1 MQPPGLRLSPGSR
14 GRSQKIGL
22 VPGPAQNSGVQLS
35 CIIGEVRCFEID
47 PVRAATEKHPMKT
60 GIIGLP
66 QVGKTS
72 LFKILT
78 KAKLEDRGYS
88 NPREAHIG
96 VARVPDQR
104 LDKLSALY
112 SPRKTTYATV
122 DYVDVAAIGQEA
134 LKETAFLASLRQ
146 VDALIHVLRAFD
158 DDSIPHVG
166 PIDPLRDVKSVEFDL
181 MVSDLTQVEKRLE
194 RVEKDLKKG
203 RTGELEREKDL
214 LIRSKAALEQEQP
227 LRELEMTPEEK
238 KLIKGFMFL
247 SQKPVLYVVN
257 IGESTRLGADLDQA
271 VSRFKLEEP
280 AGRPNAGA
288 TAICGKV
295 EAELAEMDEAEAAE
309 FLSSYGLKDSGLTRL
324 IRKSYELLGL
334 ISFFT
339 AGEDEC
345 RAWTVPAGS
354 KAPQA
359 AGAIHSDLEHHF
371 IRAETIRWDTLL
383 TAGSEAAARAQG
395 TLRLEGKEYVVQ
407 DGDVLH
413 IRHSG

>member
-1 MQPPGLRLSPGSR
+1 
-14 GRSQKIGL
+14 
-22 VPGPAQNSGVQLS
+22 
-35 CIIGEVRCFEID
+35 
-47 PVRAATEKHPMKT
+47 MKT

-78 KAKLEDRGYS
+78 KAKLEAGGYS

-96 VARVPDQR
+96 IARVPDDR
-104 LDKLSALY
+104 LDRLSALY
-112 SPRKTTYATV
+112 SPKKTTYATV
-122 DYVDVAAIGQEA
+122 EYVDVAAIGQEA
-134 LKETAFLASLRQ
+134 LKETSFLTSLRN
-146 VDALIHVLRAFD
+146 VDALIHVLRAFA

-166 PIDPLRDVKSVEFDL
+166 AIDPLRDVKNVEFDL

-203 RTGELEREKDL
+203 RTGELEREQSL
-214 LIRSKAALEQEQP
+214 LLRSKDALEREQP
-227 LRELEMTPEEK
+227 LRELEMSGEEK

-247 SQKPVLYVVN
+247 SQKPVLYAVN
-257 IGESTRLGADLDQA
+257 IGESSSLGTDLGTA
-271 VSRFKLEEP
+271 VERFNLVE
-280 AGRPNAGA
+280 AAARPGAGA

-309 FLSSYGLKDSGLTRL
+309 FLSSYGLKESGLVRL

-359 AGAIHSDLEHHF
+359 AGAIHTDLEHHF
-371 IRAETIRWDTLL
+371 IRAETIRWDNLL
-383 TAGSEAAARAQG
+383 DAGSEAVARSQG
-395 TLRLEGKEYVVQ
+395 TLRLEGKEYVVN

>member
-1 MQPPGLRLSPGSR
+1 
-14 GRSQKIGL
+14 
-22 VPGPAQNSGVQLS
+22 
-35 CIIGEVRCFEID
+35 
-47 PVRAATEKHPMKT
+47 MKT

-78 KAKLEDRGYS
+78 KAKVEDRGYS
-88 NPREAHIG
+88 REAHIG
-96 VARVPDQR
+96 VARVPDER

-112 SPRKTTYATV
+112 SPKKTTYATV

-134 LKETAFLASLRQ
+134 LKETNFLTSLRN
-146 VDALIHVLRAFD
+146 VDALIHVLRAFED
-158 DDSIPHVG
+158 DAIPHVG
-166 PIDPLRDVKSVEFDL
+166 PIDPLRDIKNVEFDL
-181 MVSDLTQVEKRLE
+181 MVSDLTQIEKRLE
-194 RVEKDLKKG
+194 RVEKDLKRG
-203 RTGELEREKDL
+203 RTGELEREQAL
-214 LIRSKAALEQEQP
+214 LFRSKEALEQEKP
-227 LRELEMTPEEK
+227 LRELEMSTDEK

-247 SQKPVLYVVN
+247 SQKPILYALN
-257 IGESTRLGADLDQA
+257 IGESSTLGDDLEA
-271 VSRFKLEEP
+271 AAAKYKLEEV

-295 EAELAEMDEAEAAE
+295 EAELAEMDDAEAED
-309 FLSSYGLKDSGLTRL
+309 FLSSYGLKESGLTRL

-371 IRAETIRWDTLL
+371 IRAETIRWDALL
-383 TAGSEAAARAQG
+383 DAGSEANARSRG
-395 TLRLEGKEYVVQ
+395 TLRLEGKEYIVQ
-407 DGDVLH
+407 DGDVMH